1 MDNMTKINYELEKE
15 LLIYETLK
23 KSIKELKEYYKNNPD
38 SRIVNEKSTIPY
50 LKEQITCLKN
60 INKFKMSILNH
71 FLYNI
76 KRISN
81 SLEIHRLDGTLKMQF
96 RISLY
101 LLSFGII
108 ASTNSSSYKEELL
121 TAEEQHAIMNDL
133 SNTIKDITTEFDEK
147 FKEEERIKKERE
159 EQSKKLLEEIN
170 KTIEE
175 ISINKNESY
184 LKEYSNYFNFDSEK
198 VIEIAKTLTNNFE
211 NDVIIS
217 IGNKKVTSSN
227 SETMA
232 MFLVWDLYKN
242 SSDYGITREELTI
255 SDEIAHLQYNEE
267 GKIIL
272 RNGLTFSEFMGK
284 VSDSIESDRCFNLA
298 VSNFESDEQTNSQSI
313 EKNNF
318 GGWRYSEDEFLTF
331 PSPEAG
337 IIYHCIG
344 LGKLQTRKY
353 ANLNEF
359 SGIYVNNNIKKPEP
373 NWVSN
378 VTSNI
383 NLIVSNEE
391 EYFILEEEI
400 EKDSSEMILAMSL
413 SE

>member
-1 MDNMTKINYELEKE
+1 MTKNNYELEKE

-50 LKEQITCLKN
+50 LKEQIACLKN

-71 FLYNI
+71 FLYYI
-76 KRISN
+76 KRIFN

-96 RISLY
+96 RMSLY

-147 FKEEERIKKERE
+147 FKEEERIKKEIK
-159 EQSKKLLEEIN
+159 EQTKKLLKEIN
-170 KTIEE
+170 KSIEE
-175 ISINKNESY
+175 VKINENESY
-184 LKEYSNYFNFDSEK
+184 LKEYSTYFNLDSGK

-227 SETMA
+227 PETMA

-242 SSDYGITREELTI
+242 SSDYQLTREELTI

-284 VSDSIESDRCFNLA
+284 VSDSIEGDKCFDVA
-298 VSNFESDEQTNSQSI
+298 VSDAETKKTN
-313 EKNNF
+313 
-318 GGWRYSEDEFLTF
+318 
-331 PSPEAG
+331 
-337 IIYHCIG
+337 
-344 LGKLQTRKY
+344 
-353 ANLNEF
+353 
-359 SGIYVNNNIKKPEP
+359 
-373 NWVSN
+373 
-378 VTSNI
+378 
-383 NLIVSNEE
+383 
-391 EYFILEEEI
+391 
-400 EKDSSEMILAMSL
+400 
-413 SE
+413 

>member
-1 MDNMTKINYELEKE
+1 MAKINYELEKE

-38 SRIVNEKSTIPY
+38 SRIINEKSTIPY
-50 LKEQITCLKN
+50 LKEQIDCLKN
-60 INKFKMSILNH
+60 INRFKMSILNH
-71 FLYNI
+71 FLYYI

-81 SLEIHRLDGTLKMQF
+81 SLELHRLDGTLKMQI

-121 TAEEQHAIMNDL
+121 TAEEQHAIINDL

-147 FKEEERIKKERE
+147 YREEKRIKKESE
-159 EQSKKLLEEIN
+159 EQTKKLLKEIN
-170 KTIEE
+170 KSIEE
-175 ISINKNESY
+175 VKINENENY
-184 LKEYSNYFNFDSEK
+184 LKEYSNYFNLDSEK

-242 SSDYGITREELTI
+242 SSDYGLTKEELTT
-255 SDEIAHLQYNEE
+255 SDEISHLKYDEE

-318 GGWRYSEDEFLTF
+318 GGWRYTEEEYLTNI
-331 PSPEAG
+331 SPEAG
-337 IIYHCIG
+337 VIQHCMNIE
-344 LGKLQTRKY
+344 KLRLRKHD
-353 ANLNEF
+353 NLSEF
-359 SGIYVNNNIKKPEP
+359 SGIYTLNDKKSPNPE
-373 NWVSN
+373 WVSN

-383 NLIVSNEE
+383 NLIASNEE
-391 EYFILEEEI
+391 KYFILEEEI
-400 EKDSSEMILAMSL
+400 EKDSSEIILAMSL

>member
-1 MDNMTKINYELEKE
+1 MTKNNYELEKE

-50 LKEQITCLKN
+50 LKEQIACLKN

-71 FLYNI
+71 FLYYI
-76 KRISN
+76 KRIFN

-96 RISLY
+96 RMSLY

-147 FKEEERIKKERE
+147 FKEEERIKKEIK
-159 EQSKKLLEEIN
+159 EQTKKLLKEIN
-170 KTIEE
+170 KSIEE
-175 ISINKNESY
+175 VKINENESY
-184 LKEYSNYFNFDSEK
+184 LKEYSTYFNLDSGK

-227 SETMA
+227 PETMA

-242 SSDYGITREELTI
+242 SSDYQLTREELTI

-284 VSDSIESDRCFNLA
+284 VSDSIEGDKCFDVA
-298 VSNFESDEQTNSQSI
+298 VSDAETKKQTSDQSI

-318 GGWRYSEDEFLTF
+318 GGWRYDEEYLTF

-337 IIYHCIG
+337 IIYHSMM
-344 LGKLQTRKY
+344 LEKKRNTWDY
-353 ANLNEF
+353 ANLSEF
-359 SGIYVNNNIKKPEP
+359 SGIYTQNDKTRPNKKWVN
-373 NWVSN
+373 N
-378 VTSNI
+378 VTSF
-383 NLIVSNEE
+383 LAVYKDNEE

>member
-1 MDNMTKINYELEKE
+1 MTKINYEIEKE

-50 LKEQITCLKN
+50 LKEQIACLKN

-71 FLYNI
+71 FLYYI

-81 SLEIHRLDGTLKMQF
+81 SLELHCLDGTLKLQF

-101 LLSFGII
+101 LLLFGII

-121 TAEEQHAIMNDL
+121 TAEEQHAIMDDL
-133 SNTIKDITTEFDEK
+133 SNTIRDITTEFDEK
-147 FKEEERIKKERE
+147 FKEEERIKKEGE
-159 EQSKKLLEEIN
+159 EQTKKLLEEIN
-170 KTIEE
+170 KTTEE
-175 ISINKNESY
+175 IIINKNESY

-227 SETMA
+227 PETMA
-232 MFLVWDLYKN
+232 IFLVWDLYKN
-242 SSDYGITREELTI
+242 SSDYGLTKEELTT
-255 SDEIAHLQYNEE
+255 SDEISHLKYDEE

-318 GGWRYSEDEFLTF
+318 GGWRYDKEYLTF

-337 IIYHCIG
+337 IIYHSMM
-344 LGKLQTRKY
+344 LEKKRNTWDY
-353 ANLNEF
+353 ANLSEF
-359 SGIYVNNNIKKPEP
+359 SGIYTQNDKTLPNIEWVN
-373 NWVSN
+373 N
-378 VTSNI
+378 VTSF
-383 NLIVSNEE
+383 LAVYKDNEE

-400 EKDSSEMILAMSL
+400 EKDSSEMMLAMTL